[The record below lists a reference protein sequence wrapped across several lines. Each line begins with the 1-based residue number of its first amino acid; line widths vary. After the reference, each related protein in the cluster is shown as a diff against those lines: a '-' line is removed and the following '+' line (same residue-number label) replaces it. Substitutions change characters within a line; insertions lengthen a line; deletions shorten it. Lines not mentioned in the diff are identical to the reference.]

1 MIRIFQAS
9 IAVVLMLIVGCGGGA
24 SESTPETSEAQET
37 PATTDPA
44 PSGDGVAEV
53 VIQPVG
59 DQIKYATEEFTV
71 DAGQSVRLVMDNI
84 ATLEAMQHNIVI
96 LAPGADVNE
105 VGVAAMQAGP
115 DNDYVPEGDERILF
129 YTAMAKPG
137 EQTVV
142 EFTAP
147 EEPGEYTYICTFPG
161 HYSLMQGIMR
171 VV

>member
-1 MIRIFQAS
+1 
-9 IAVVLMLIVGCGGGA
+9 
-24 SESTPETSEAQET
+24 
-37 PATTDPA
+37 
-44 PSGDGVAEV
+44 
-53 VIQPVG
+53 
-59 DQIKYATEEFTV
+59 
-71 DAGQSVRLVMDNI
+71 MDNI